1 MSRTTSLPRAL
12 ARPGLLALSIALC
25 LPIATVAAQETDAD
39 ETDAST
45 LDSITVTAQRRV
57 EDAQDVPIAI
67 TAVSDEKLEVL
78 GSGGEDIRF
87 LSGRLPSLVIESSF
101 GRAFPRFYI
110 RGLGNTDFDLNA
122 SQPVS
127 LVYDEVVQE
136 NPILKGFPIFDL
148 DQVEMLR
155 GPQGTLFGRNT
166 PAGLLKFD
174 SRKPSQDATDGY
186 ASVSYGSYDSFNF
199 EGAAGASLGQHWSAR
214 IAGMA
219 QTRSDWVDN
228 TYTGEDDAL
237 EGYDEYATRLQFLY
251 DGGNDFT
258 ALLNW
263 HARKLNGTAR
273 LFRANVIAPGS
284 NQLVEDF
291 DRDRIAI
298 DGDNFQDL
306 HSRGGSARLA
316 WDFERIRFH
325 SITGIESVDTLSR
338 GDIDGG
344 FGAVFAPPFGP
355 GFIPFPAESA
365 DGMPEHE
372 QLTQE
377 LRWESAEWGAFDWQA
392 GLFYFDEDITI
403 DSFNYDTLAPGR
415 PQNGYAR
422 QRQQNRAWAV
432 YGSGEYDIGD
442 AFVLRGGL
450 RYTQDKKSF
459 TAERFESPLS
469 FLGVGPIGPIFVD
482 PDDSDVSGD
491 VSGTWK
497 VSEDVNVY
505 ARVARGFRAPSIQGR
520 LLFGDVVSV
529 AQSETVLSYEA
540 GVKADLFDRRARAS
554 FTVFRYTVDDQQLTA
569 VGGATNFNTL
579 INAEESIGQGFEL
592 DLEAYL
598 MDDLL
603 VTFGASY
610 NDTEINDPDL
620 AVAPCGSGCT
630 VLDPTITVGGTSLAL
645 IDGNSLPQA
654 PEWIGN
660 FTARWGM
667 PVGNDGEFFVYTDWA
682 YRTKVSFF
690 LYESAEFTGDPLLEG
705 GLRVGYDWN
714 YGKYEVA
721 LFGRNILDET
731 ETVGGIDFNNLTG
744 FVNEPR
750 IVGVEFRAEF

>member
-1 MSRTTSLPRAL
+1 MSRTKPAPRVTL
-12 ARPGLLALSIALC
+12 RPGLLALAILLC
-25 LPIATVAAQETDAD
+25 LPAAAPAQDTDRGDD
-39 ETDAST
+39 EAST

-67 TAVSDEKLEVL
+67 TTVSEEKLDVL
-78 GSGGEDIRF
+78 GSGGEDIRY
-87 LSGRLPSLVIESSF
+87 LSGRLPSLLIESSF

-136 NPILKGFPIFDL
+136 NPILKGFPVFDL

-186 ASVSYGSYDSFNF
+186 AQVSVGNYESVNF
-199 EGAAGASLGQHWSAR
+199 EGAAGAALGPHWSAR
-214 IAGMA
+214 VAGIAQHRA
-219 QTRSDWVDN
+219 DWVDN
-228 TYTGEDDAL
+228 AFTGNDDAL
-237 EGYDEYATRLQFLY
+237 EGYDEYATRIQFLY
-251 DGGNDFT
+251 DAGNDFT

-263 HARKLNGTAR
+263 HARKLRGTAR

-284 NQLVEDF
+284 NQLVEGF
-291 DRDRIAI
+291 DRDTIAI
-298 DGDNFQDL
+298 DGDNFQKLD
-306 HSRGGSARLA
+306 SRGGSARFA
-316 WDFERIRFH
+316 WDMGRTRFH
-325 SITGIESVDTLSR
+325 SITGYETVDTLSR

-355 GFIPFPAESA
+355 GFIPFTAESA
-365 DGMPEHE
+365 DGLPEHE
-372 QLTQE
+372 QITQE
-377 LRWESAEWGAFDWQA
+377 FRWESAEWGAFDWQA
-392 GLFYFDEDITI
+392 GLFYFHEDITI
-403 DSFNYDTLAPGR
+403 ESFNFDTLAPGR
-415 PQNGYAR
+415 PQNGYAL
-422 QRQQNRAWAV
+422 QEQQNRAWAA
-432 YGSGEYDIGD
+432 YGSVEFDVSDDFI
-442 AFVLRGGL
+442 LRGGL
-450 RYTQDKKSF
+450 RYTQDKKNFS
-459 TAERFESPLS
+459 AERFQSPLS
-469 FLGVGPIGPIFVD
+469 FLGVGPIGPLHAD
-482 PDDSDVSGD
+482 PDDENVSGD
-491 VSGTWK
+491 LSGTWE
-497 VSEDVNVY
+497 VNEDLNIY

-529 AQSETVLSYEA
+529 ADSETVLSYEA
-540 GVKADLFDRRARAS
+540 GVKADLFDRRARVS
-554 FTVFRYTVDDQQLTA
+554 FTVFHYTVDDQQLTA

-579 INAEESIGQGFEL
+579 INAEESTGQGFEF

-598 MDDLL
+598 MDNLL

-610 NDTEINDPDL
+610 NDTEINDDDL
-620 AVAPCGSGCT
+620 AVAPCGAGCT
-630 VLDPTITVGGTSLAL
+630 VLDPTIVVGGTTLAL

-705 GLRVGYDWN
+705 GLRVGYNWN

-731 ETVGGIDFNNLTG
+731 EAVGGIDFNNLTG

-750 IVGVEFRAEF
+750 IVGVEFKAEF